1 MPSLAPGSRHD
12 PGRGRGGDPL
22 RGPGRDAGGDPGRDA
37 GRDPGRD
44 AGSAPRRR
52 RRGVQLDAALLEAAW
67 GELVERGYA
76 DLTFDAVATRAGT
89 SRSVVYR
96 RWSARRELALA
107 ALRHRTAGDPAPAP
121 DTGSLRG
128 DLLEILH
135 AMTRRTDVM
144 VLLGVQMGEFY
155 RETGIAPYALREHW
169 LGGGGAAVV
178 EVVRRAE
185 RRGEVDPSRVTPR
198 TLRLAA
204 DLLRQEVTTTLRA
217 PSAQAVTS
225 IVDEVVVPLL
235 TGGTQ
240 PVTVE
245 GTPHRPVPPRAG
257 RP

>member
-1 MPSLAPGSRHD
+1 M
-12 PGRGRGGDPL
+12 
-22 RGPGRDAGGDPGRDA
+22 
-37 GRDPGRD
+37 
-44 AGSAPRRR
+44 
-52 RRGVQLDAALLEAAW
+52 
-67 GELVERGYA
+67 ERGYA

-96 RWSARRELALA
+96 RWSTRRDLALA
-107 ALRHRTAGDPAPAP
+107 ALRHRTAGDAAPAP

-217 PSAQAVTS
+217 PSGLAVAS

-235 TGGTQ
+235 TGGKQ
-240 PVTVE
+240 PVTAE
-245 GTPHRPVPPRAG
+245 ATARRSVPPGVG

>member
-1 MPSLAPGSRHD
+1 MD
-12 PGRGRGGDPL
+12 
-22 RGPGRDAGGDPGRDA
+22 
-37 GRDPGRD
+37 
-44 AGSAPRRR
+44 
-52 RRGVQLDAALLEAAW
+52 VALLEAAW

-96 RWSARRELALA
+96 RWSTRRDLALA

-128 DLLEILH
+128 DLLGILH

-144 VLLGVQMGEFY
+144 VLLGVQLGEFY

-204 DLLRQEVTTTLRA
+204 DLLRQEVTTTLRP
-217 PSAQAVTS
+217 PSSQAVTS

-235 TGGTQ
+235 TGGKQ
-240 PVTVE
+240 PVTAQV
-245 GTPHRPVPPRAG
+245 TAHRPVPPRAA

>member
-1 MPSLAPGSRHD
+1 MDLDGV
-12 PGRGRGGDPL
+12 
-22 RGPGRDAGGDPGRDA
+22 
-37 GRDPGRD
+37 
-44 AGSAPRRR
+44 PRRR
-52 RRGVQLDAALLEAAW
+52 RRGAQLDAALLEAAW
-67 GELVERGYA
+67 AELVERGYA
-76 DLTFDAVATRAGT
+76 DLTFEAVATRAGT

-96 RWSARRELALA
+96 RWATRRDLALA
-107 ALRHRTAGDPAPAP
+107 ALRHRTAGDAGPVP

-128 DLLEILH
+128 DLLEILQ
-135 AMTRRTDVM
+135 AMTGRSDVM

-185 RRGEVDPSRVTPR
+185 RRGEVDPSRVTSR

-217 PSAQAVTS
+217 PSAQAVRA

-235 TGGTQ
+235 TGGEQ
-240 PVTVE
+240 PVT
-245 GTPHRPVPPRAG
+245 P
-257 RP
+257 

>member
-1 MPSLAPGSRHD
+1 MESPAPGSRRD
-12 PGRGRGGDPL
+12 PGRGRGGDP
-22 RGPGRDAGGDPGRDA
+22 GPGPRRGAGPDLGRGA

-44 AGSAPRRR
+44 AGSGLRRR
-52 RRGVQLDAALLEAAW
+52 RRGAQLDAALLEAAW
-67 GELVERGYA
+67 AELVERGYA

-96 RWSARRELALA
+96 RWSTRRDLALA
-107 ALRHRTAGDPAPAP
+107 ALRHRTAGDPGPAP

-217 PSAQAVTS
+217 PSAQAVAS

-235 TGGTQ
+235 TGGKQ
-240 PVTVE
+240 PVTAE
-245 GTPHRPVPPRAG
+245 ATAHRSAPPRAG

>member
-1 MPSLAPGSRHD
+1 M
-12 PGRGRGGDPL
+12 
-22 RGPGRDAGGDPGRDA
+22 
-37 GRDPGRD
+37 
-44 AGSAPRRR
+44 
-52 RRGVQLDAALLEAAW
+52 
-67 GELVERGYA
+67 ERGYA
-76 DLTFDAVATRAGT
+76 DLTFEAVAARAGT

-96 RWSARRELALA
+96 RWSTRRDLALA

-144 VLLGVQMGEFY
+144 VLLGVQMGDFY
-155 RETGIAPYALREHW
+155 WETGIAPYALREHW

-198 TLRLAA
+198 TVRLAA

-217 PSAQAVTS
+217 PSAQAVTA

-235 TGGTQ
+235 TGGKQ
-240 PVTVE
+240 PVTPQE
-245 GTPHRPVPPRAG
+245 TAPRPVPPPAT

>member
-1 MPSLAPGSRHD
+1 MDLEGESPAPGARRD
-12 PGRGRGGDPL
+12 PGRGRS
-22 RGPGRDAGGDPGRDA
+22 GDPGR
-37 GRDPGRD
+37 GPGRD

-52 RRGVQLDAALLEAAW
+52 RRGAQLEAALLEAAW
-67 GELVERGYA
+67 AELVERGYA

-96 RWSARRELALA
+96 RWRTRRDLALA
-107 ALRHRTAGDPAPAP
+107 ALRHRTAAERAPVP

-128 DLLEILH
+128 DLLEILD
-135 AMTRRTDVM
+135 AMSARTDVM
-144 VLLGVQMGEFY
+144 VLLGVQLGEFY

-169 LGGGGAAVV
+169 LGGAGAAVV
-178 EVVRRAE
+178 EAVHRAE

-235 TGGTQ
+235 TGAKQ
-240 PVTVE
+240 PVTPSA
-245 GTPHRPVPPRAG
+245 TARRPAQTRAE